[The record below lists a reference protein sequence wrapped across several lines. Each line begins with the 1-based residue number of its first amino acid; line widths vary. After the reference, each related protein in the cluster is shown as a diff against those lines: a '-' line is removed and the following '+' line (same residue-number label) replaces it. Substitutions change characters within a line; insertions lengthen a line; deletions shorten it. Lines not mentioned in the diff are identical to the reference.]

1 MRYEA
6 KHSYFKQLAVSMGNC
21 TNLPYSL
28 AMRHQQLRC
37 CLNASKTNLSEVNVG
52 PGMCDDVFFLS
63 FSYYYATSGSVII
76 PDKLKEQ
83 LPFSISHAFE

>member
-6 KHSYFKQLAVSMGNC
+6 KHLAVSMGNY

-52 PGMCDDVFFLS
+52 PGMCDDVFLS
-63 FSYYYATSGSVII
+63 FSYNYYATSGSVII
-76 PDKLKEQ
+76 PE
-83 LPFSISHAFE
+83 